1 MRRWMRT
8 NPWTTA
14 YLPCSSAHHPTRKEA
29 VMSDTTPA
37 APKPDPDRAKA
48 SQGAQVILDPKSDAA
63 LGAKGGAFAS
73 IEDNTNFRNA
83 GLIAA
88 NLDPLGPSAQLTDLP
103 PDAKPPEVPVVTS
116 TTGADTTT
124 GGGGTGV

>member
-1 MRRWMRT
+1 MAQE
-8 NPWTTA
+8 PHG
-14 YLPCSSAHHPTRKEA
+14 SAQPTHGAVAHASAEA
-29 VMSDTTPA
+29 PA
-37 APKPDPDRAKA
+37 APKPDPDRARA

-63 LGAKGGAFAS
+63 MGAKGGAFAS

-103 PDAKPPEVPVVTS
+103 PNTPAPVVPVVAS
-116 TTGADTTT
+116 TTGEDTMI
-124 GGGGTGV
+124 GGT